1 MNRTNLKAAAIVLA
15 AMAIACAWPMHA
27 RAQDVAG
34 AYCLVGVMEVGSCIK
49 LSAGGKFEYFL
60 AYGAYDESSQ
70 GTWRL
75 EGGRVVVDS
84 LAYDKRPTFTFKRM
98 QRGEGNPFDVI
109 VENKAGRALQ
119 LIDVSVTCDGRTAR
133 SGSTGAS
140 GFRIA
145 CANAPTQV
153 LLGISMYGLAPQTID
168 VAGRAGADKTYVFE
182 FDPGDLG
189 RKKFTAHRLTPD
201 GRDLVMTYTDTSIRE
216 LDGRTFRYQRQ

>member
-1 MNRTNLKAAAIVLA
+1 MQFANLKAAAVAFIA
-15 AMAIACAWPMHA
+15 TIACAWPMHA

-84 LAYDKRPTFTFKRM
+84 LPYDKRPTFTFKRM
-98 QRGEGNPFDVI
+98 QRGEGDRFDVV
-109 VENKAGRALQ
+109 VENKAGRSLQ

-133 SGSTGAS
+133 AGSTGAS
-140 GFRIA
+140 GFKVP
-145 CANAPTQV
+145 CTGAPTQV

-189 RKKFTAHRLTPD
+189 RKKFTAHRLTLE
-201 GRDLVMTYTDTSIRE
+201 GRDLVMTYTDTTIRE